1 MTLRLADTALL
12 IAILN
17 PTRPFSRLGAR
28 LLPQN
33 GRSSCVPVPVLLE
46 VGNYFGESA
55 LRPQVMAF
63 LRRLQE
69 DPRVECVQLDG
80 VLLREAVD
88 FYAARAHQEWGLTD
102 RISFLQKSGIVE
114 ALSTDHH
121 FEQAGSRILMKS

>member
-1 MTLRLADTALL
+1 M
-12 IAILN
+12 
-17 PTRPFSRLGAR
+17 
-28 LLPQN
+28 
-33 GRSSCVPVPVLLE
+33 VPVPVLLE

-63 LRRLQE
+63 LRGLQE

-80 VLLREAVD
+80 VLLREAMD
-88 FYAARAHQEWGLTD
+88 FYAARADQEWGLTD
-102 RISFLQKSGIVE
+102 RISFLLMQKSGIVE